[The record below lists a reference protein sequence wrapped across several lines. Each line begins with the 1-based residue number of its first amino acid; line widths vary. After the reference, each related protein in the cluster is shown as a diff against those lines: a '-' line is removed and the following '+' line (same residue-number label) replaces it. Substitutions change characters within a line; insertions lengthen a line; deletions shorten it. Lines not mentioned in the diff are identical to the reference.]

1 MCFLAEV
8 SFVVAAGLLPAG
20 AFAVHKALETDRAYI
35 PFAALPLLFGLQQF
49 SEGLVWASGTWTDR
63 RWVESFSLAYM
74 FFSWLAWPVW
84 VPVSTYF
91 LEPCRRRYIYLFF
104 AVGGGMLG
112 AIAGSTLGPVGA
124 WIGAAIGAKLGHDSN
139 PDHG

>member
-1 MCFLAEV
+1 MRYASEQLDRIYERTSGHCHLCHKKLAFKNYGRFGERASWEV
-8 SFVVAAGLLPAG
+8 EHSVP
-20 AFAVHKALETDRAYI
+20 RAR
-35 PFAALPLLFGLQQF
+35 
-49 SEGLVWASGTWTDR
+49 SGTDHLNNLYPACIPCNRSKRDR
-63 RWVESFSLAYM
+63 GTRSMRARNGQSRAPLSA
-74 FFSWLAWPVW
+74 SA
-84 VPVSTYF
+84 
-91 LEPCRRRYIYLFF
+91 RRKAKHLH